1 MARKMRKFSAGG
13 AQGKYDRRMA
23 DIKKDF
29 EKDSAGKSG
38 KALEV
43 LTAKRAQRIADAE
56 DDRAKRTGADR
67 TATRA
72 AEKAAES
79 NLTRTRKFGADKPV
93 AKTEPAKTEPAKTEP
108 AKAPEEVKAKP
119 QSFAAAF
126 KDARSRLGAGKT
138 FTYNGKSFTTNIAGE
153 GRKAPTPGRTGTGT
167 GASTSGSSVKKDVG
181 TTTPVKDVKPTTP
194 PAGAPKGDT
203 TVAILQAQKSA
214 REKLAQKNPTK
225 DAPKAAPAAKRY
237 ETPAAAKARVAK
249 LTGNA
254 KQLNNLAGV
263 FGADSVSNAEARA
276 KLLAAREKEKA
287 LNIARAKG
295 NKPLVSGT
303 DTGAFFTYG
312 KAAAEKNAANKAKGG
327 KVKKEKTMKYANGGS
342 TPSKRM
348 PIGGKQLMPMKKKP
362 PKEPITGGAD
372 TVPLTPGR
380 KEFLKE
386 LAKRNAEP
394 KKYAAGGVTKEMP
407 SSKAMGSMGM
417 AKGGKAKAKAKAK
430 GKPFAATKFGAALMK
445 KSADTKGRAMM
456 KFAKG
461 GSIDGCAQRGKTKVK
476 QVTMKKG
483 GSC

>member
-1 MARKMRKFSAGG
+1 
-13 AQGKYDRRMA
+13 MA

-29 EKDSAGKSG
+29 EKDSKGKSG

-43 LTAKRAQRIADAE
+43 LEAKRAQRMADAE

-79 NLTRTRKFGADKPV
+79 NLTKTRKYGADKPA
-93 AKTEPAKTEPAKTEP
+93 AKTEPVKASTPEPAKTTATETP
-108 AKAPEEVKAKP
+108 KAKP

-153 GRKAPTPGRTGTGT
+153 GRKPIQKADVRTDKSADTPVVRTDKGASPVKNIAPSKFDTKAFADLKARMPKPTVTAFGGTALRGQIPKAEAPKPKAEASKPKTDKPKTDKPSAALLSANLNQKPGGNFTRQAPTFDIVRN
-167 GASTSGSSVKKDVG
+167 
-181 TTTPVKDVKPTTP
+181 
-194 PAGAPKGDT
+194 PK
-203 TVAILQAQKSA
+203 QKGKS
-214 REKLAQKNPTK
+214 R
-225 DAPKAAPAAKRY
+225 D
-237 ETPAAAKARVAK
+237 ET
-249 LTGNA
+249 
-254 KQLNNLAGV
+254 
-263 FGADSVSNAEARA
+263 F
-276 KLLAAREKEKA
+276 
-287 LNIARAKG
+287 
-295 NKPLVSGT
+295 
-303 DTGAFFTYG
+303 
-312 KAAAEKNAANKAKGG
+312 ANVELAKGG
-327 KVKKEKTMKYANGGS
+327 KAKTMKYANGGS

-348 PIGGKQLMPMKKKP
+348 PIGGKQLMPLKKKL

-386 LAKRNAEP
+386 MAKRNAKP
-394 KKYAAGGVTKEMP
+394 
-407 SSKAMGSMGM
+407 GM
-417 AKGGKAKAKAKAK
+417 AKGGKA
-430 GKPFAATKFGAALMK
+430 TKFGAAMKK

-461 GSIDGCAQRGKTKVK
+461 GSIDGCAVRGKTKVK
-476 QVTMKKG
+476 RVTMKKG